1 MADEAEV
8 SAFEETVNARISSAA
23 ADLGR
28 WLRPAEAAAHRCV
41 ADALADGRLDADAA
55 HAASDKCMAPVSG
68 VRGRFAEEMR
78 GMQVRSHRRRLR
90 CWRLAYALPMAP
102 HRMRA

>member
-8 SAFEETVNARISSAA
+8 AAFEEVVNEKITSATA
-23 ADLGR
+23 SLGR

-55 HAASDKCMAPVSG
+55 HAASDKCMAPVAG
-68 VRGRFAEEMR
+68 VRSRFADEMR
-78 GMQVRSHRRRLR
+78 SMQVRRESP
-90 CWRLAYALPMAP
+90 AGGGGAS
-102 HRMRA
+102 